1 MQPIGSV
8 IFNLFNLDP
17 ARANPRSRGVQSQG
31 RDQSDRRVH
40 ENKDA
45 MPSIP
50 RDAPSTSAH
59 KTGGWISSLNLGNTK
74 PVLLISTLVNQFS
87 PLFGRAIEAVD
98 TCSPAAVKA
107 TMGRTVVNVMTSA
120 GCSAEATSEILKD
133 IMKAPA
139 EDGNNCD
146 DYTLL
151 QMSSA
156 TLAAGIGGLLI
167 GGAFAYKCI
176 PAIKERLCSGNDA
189 HPPVETPRNHD
200 GAGNSDDP
208 EVGQAE
214 SDPMLPPAEM
224 QCSDEFKTSLV
235 EKDSTLSVAKP
246 SRSDRGRSLVDECF
260 TMLSVGTS
268 GNNEL
273 KTNLMG
279 EDLLPVVETSR
290 SDGGRARLV
299 EESLSLEVPLSVK
312 LPHSDEFETN
322 LMGEDLLPA
331 VETSRSDGGRARLVE
346 ESLSLEVPLSVKLPH
361 SDEFETNLIGENL
374 MLPIDETSH
383 SDGGR
388 TVLVEESLLLEVSPL
403 VKLPHSDESKAS
415 LAEDEKELDPM
426 LTTDETARSDELQAS
441 LAEDEKDFM
450 LSEQARVL

>member
-279 EDLLPVVETSR
+279 EDLLP
-290 SDGGRARLV
+290 
-299 EESLSLEVPLSVK
+299 
-312 LPHSDEFETN
+312 
-322 LMGEDLLPA
+322 A

-426 LTTDETARSDELQAS
+426 LTTDETARGDELQAS
-441 LAEDEKDFM
+441 LAED
-450 LSEQARVL
+450 LSLIHI